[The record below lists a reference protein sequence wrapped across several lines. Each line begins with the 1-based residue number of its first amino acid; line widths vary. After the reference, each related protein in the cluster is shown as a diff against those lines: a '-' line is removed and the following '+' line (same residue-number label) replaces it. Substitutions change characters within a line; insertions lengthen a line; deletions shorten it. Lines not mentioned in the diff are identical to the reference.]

1 MVNQKIQMDCNLKNI
16 TDIISVDDGFIF
28 IPSMDAFISVSFFFL
43 LLTIGVQEVLVVFV
57 SPPEKKPKS
66 KNE

>member
-16 TDIISVDDGFIF
+16 TDIRSVDDGFIF